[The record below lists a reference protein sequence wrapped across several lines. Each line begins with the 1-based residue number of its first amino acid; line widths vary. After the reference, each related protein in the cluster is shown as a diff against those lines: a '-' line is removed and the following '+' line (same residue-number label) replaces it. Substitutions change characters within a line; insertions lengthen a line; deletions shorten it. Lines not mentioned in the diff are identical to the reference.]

1 MNHKKNNLPKASVAP
16 KPNLEKGSTE
26 QETLSLSQEG
36 NAVKTVKPDVKKD
49 ILERL
54 NLQLL
59 INILTTTL
67 AIWWYLYN
75 RILNFT
81 GLEPLNEQM
90 CYIFVHYIDTLTFLW
105 CLCLTAIKSY
115 QMANSKDLDSWLYNI
130 FRLFLETW
138 YVILIVCF
146 VAIIFSKSFP
156 FEWLFFAVFIMLWL
170 SFKMYDIKYKKRY
183 IAGLWAVLILGFF
196 VFVPSM
202 TSIFKSVEIET
213 DKPFY
218 SFSDKVHITVSVK
231 GYACRHKLVGLGEEY
246 MDAKYYSDKGLVV
259 MQATQVKNN
268 EVAIATISPLSG
280 KNYFSYTW
288 DKMVGNEIE
297 YKDIYPNDIEAIK
310 RYCVLTPLNV
320 FVKP

>member
-1 MNHKKNNLPKASVAP
+1 MNHKKNNIPKASVTP
-16 KPNLEKGSTE
+16 QPNTEKGSIE
-26 QETLSLSQEG
+26 KESLSLSQEG
-36 NAVKTVKPDVKKD
+36 NAVKNPDVKKD

-59 INILTTTL
+59 ITILTTTL
-67 AIWWYLYN
+67 AMWWYLYN

-115 QMANSKDLDSWLYNI
+115 QMANSKDLDTWLYNI
-130 FRLFLETW
+130 FKMFLETW

-146 VAIIFSKSFP
+146 LAIIFSKSFP

-170 SFKMYDIKYKKRY
+170 SFKMYDIKYKRRY

-202 TSIFKSVEIET
+202 TAIFKSVEIET

-246 MDAKYYSDKGLVV
+246 KDAKYYSDKGLIV
-259 MQATQVKNN
+259 MQATQIKNN
-268 EVAIATISPLSG
+268 EVAIATISPLPG
-280 KNYFSYTW
+280 NYFCYTFE
-288 DKMVGNEIE
+288 KMFGKEIK
-297 YKDIYPNDIEAIK
+297 YKEIDPNDIEAIK
-310 RYCVLTPLNV
+310 HYCILTPVNV